1 MGFKCIIAR
10 IFSIYYFL
18 RLAPIAGGMLLLLVE
33 NQPEAKNIFNGLPV
47 LEESTPHS
55 KIKDALQLL
64 GRGLI
69 ALNFVYMVI
78 LQQWTI
84 FSTITTV
91 IGAVLVGLVLIGYK
105 TKLSA
110 ITLITYLSLSNLYS
124 NFYFLIDW
132 NSNLFFYYR
141 YMFFQNMTVI
151 GGLLFI
157 VAVGP
162 GGVSLDEKKKN
173 W

>member
-1 MGFKCIIAR
+1 MFFKCLIAR
-10 IFSIYYFL
+10 IFSIYHFL

-64 GRGLI
+64 GRGLV
-69 ALNFVYMVI
+69 AVNFVYTV
-78 LQQWTI
+78 LFQQWTI
-84 FSTITTV
+84 LATITTA
-91 IGAVLVGLVLIGYK
+91 IGGVLVGLVLIGYK

-110 ITLITYLSLSNLYS
+110 ITLITYVVLSNLYS
-124 NFYFLIDW
+124 NFFFLIDW
-132 NSNLFFYYR
+132 DSNLFTYYR
-141 YMFFQNMTVI
+141 YMFFQNMTVV